1 MEILQLKYFQHAAK
15 SENISHTAHSFMVPP
30 SSVSASIKK
39 LEKELDVKL
48 FDRTANSLK
57 LNENGRIFLRAID
70 AAEREMKKAKIKILD
85 LAAMPAGEI
94 KLLILTNRG
103 QVTESIADFKLNYPN
118 VMFSITHEDYADY
131 ENYSKFDIVITDRE
145 IDSDLFTMRN
155 FIREEIFVAVHKNST
170 LSEKK
175 SVDLAEL
182 KNEKFISMQKG
193 SSIRDY
199 LDKLFKKMDFEADI
213 AIECDDPHFVREYL
227 KMGLGVALFP
237 SVSWKEQLDENI
249 KLIRINDGMYRNSHL
264 YINKA
269 SSNITEMFAHTLEL
283 SLIDLI
289 K

>member
-39 LEKELDVKL
+39 LENELGVKL
-48 FDRTANSLK
+48 FERTANSLK
-57 LNENGRIFLRAID
+57 LNESGKIFLRAID
-70 AAEREMKKAKIKILD
+70 AAEKEIKKAKIKMLD
-85 LAAMPAGEI
+85 MSSVPAGEI

-103 QVTESIADFKLNYPN
+103 QVTKSIAEFKMNYPR
-118 VMFSITHEDYADY
+118 VMFSITHEDYIDY
-131 ENYSKFDIVITDRE
+131 ENYGKFDIVITDRK
-145 IDSDLFTMRN
+145 IGSDLFTMHN
-155 FIREEIFVAVHKNST
+155 FIREEILLAVHKNSI

-175 SVDLAEL
+175 SIGLEEL

-193 SSIRDY
+193 SSIREY
-199 LDKLFKKMDFEADI
+199 LEKMFKKTNFEPNI
-213 AIECDDPHFVREYL
+213 AIECDDPYFVREYL

-249 KLIRINDGMYRNSHL
+249 KLIRINDGMYRDSHL
-264 YINKA
+264 YINKT
-269 SSNITEMFAHTLEL
+269 SSAVCEMFVHTLEL
-283 SLIDLI
+283 RLIDLI